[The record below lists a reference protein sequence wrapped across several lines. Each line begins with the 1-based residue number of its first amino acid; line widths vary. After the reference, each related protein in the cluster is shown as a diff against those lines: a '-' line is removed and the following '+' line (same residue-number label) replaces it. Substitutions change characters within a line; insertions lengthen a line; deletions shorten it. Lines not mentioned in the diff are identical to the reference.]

1 MKKVIIRVLAL
12 LVLAGAG
19 WGGYRLVRLFDQKEQ
34 VIPTTAVRRGDVV
47 IRSYTRGEL
56 RAARSVMLIAPNLFG
71 TVQITRLAPLGAL
84 AREKDLIVEF
94 DDSEV
99 RSRLDEKK
107 LQIEQLDEQIK
118 KAEAEL
124 EIRDNQDQVELLH
137 ARYAVRRAEL
147 EAQRNELLSSIDAT
161 KNKLNLEEAKRR
173 LAQLES
179 DAKSRKEQSKAE
191 LAVLHENKNR
201 ALLELQREKQ
211 RLSQVKLLAPMSGL
225 VAIRQSRSG
234 GIFFRG
240 MQLPDLREG
249 DQVYPGTPV
258 ADVLD
263 LSELE
268 VSAKV
273 GEVDR
278 ANLREGQEATI
289 QLDAVPQKRFHAR
302 IKSLSGTASANV
314 WSGDVAKK
322 FDVVFSVDM
331 KELMSGLGARAEQ
344 IVRALEAAERNR
356 KRPIV
361 PTAAEVAP
369 EGAAPAAPAATAFF
383 QQFSEKDLER
393 AELPSPPEAGN
404 QLDVL
409 IRPGLLT
416 DIEIIVEK
424 VPNAVHIPLQ
434 AVFEKDGNP
443 IVYVRHGSRFDERP
457 IKPLKR
463 SESVLVVEGVEP
475 GEQVALTDPNK
486 REKKENSSGGK
497 SGAVPAPAAGGSGG
511 N

>member
-1 MKKVIIRVLAL
+1 MKKVIIRVLVAL
-12 LVLAGAG
+12 VVAGAG
-19 WGGYRLVRLFDQKEQ
+19 WGAYRLVRLFDQKEQ

-56 RAARSVMLIAPNLFG
+56 RAVRSVMLIAPNLFG

-107 LQIEQLDEQIK
+107 LQLEQLDEQIK

-147 EAQRNELLSSIDAT
+147 EVQRNELLSSIDAT

-179 DAKSRKEQSKAE
+179 DAKSRKEQSQAE
-191 LAVLHENKNR
+191 IAVLHENKNQ

-322 FDVVFSVDM
+322 FDVAFSVDM
-331 KELMSGLGARAEQ
+331 KELMSGLGARPEQ
-344 IVRALEAAERNR
+344 IVRVLEAADRNR

-361 PTAAEVAP
+361 PAVADAPPTGGVPTAP
-369 EGAAPAAPAATAFF
+369 ESTAFF
-383 QQFSEKDLER
+383 QQFSEKDLEK
-393 AELPSPPEAGN
+393 AELPSAPEAGN
-404 QLDVL
+404 ELDVL

-443 IVYVRHGSRFDERP
+443 IVYVQHGSRFDERA

-463 SESVLVVEGVEP
+463 SESVLVVEGVRTRR
-475 GEQVALTDPNK
+475 A
-486 REKKENSSGGK
+486 
-497 SGAVPAPAAGGSGG
+497 SGADRPEQTREER
-511 N
+511 